1 MPKTPPPV
9 LGFNNNVRHQGR
21 IFHIQ
26 TEDSGVKRPHVITHL
41 FGDGGRILKT
51 ARTNY
56 SEHVGRSDIAQVVRQ
71 MMKDQHKAMF
81 VALRKGELNS
91 IIEEAFG
98 PPLVVAPAPAP
109 DLDSAPT
116 SVPPLTSPDAG
127 RPAAAAGS
135 ATEAS
140 PPPEHIIPPLTV
152 PGPGATPAVAAS
164 ATQSRGA
171 PSTASAAAPP
181 AAPRSVSSRPE
192 SSPAALAAPTAN
204 VPSVTPS
211 QPRVAPAGPALES
224 SRTLPLERVPTGSET
239 RRPVAVPK
247 PSVQP
252 VAATRRPASA
262 PPRIGTPAAGTP
274 FVAHPSDSKPPV
286 PISRPPSDP
295 NAGRYSVVPEAE
307 PAERYAVSRPAA
319 IFGDAKPARSIFGDD
334 EMVGEKSLDEVILS
348 YLAEDLEQPPR
359 K

>member
-98 PPLVVAPAPAP
+98 PPLMVAPAPAP
-109 DLDSAPT
+109 ELDSAPT
-116 SVPPLTSPDAG
+116 SGPPLTSPDAG
-127 RPAAAAGS
+127 RRVTAAGS

-140 PPPEHIIPPLTV
+140 PPPAHTIPPLAV
-152 PGPGATPAVAAS
+152 PGPGATPALAA
-164 ATQSRGA
+164 AAQSRGA
-171 PSTASAAAPP
+171 PPPAS

-192 SSPAALAAPTAN
+192 SSPAAVAPSSA
-204 VPSVTPS
+204 PRVTPS
-211 QPRVAPAGPALES
+211 QPRGAPAGPALNP